1 MYEKASSLSAFISF
15 QKLAIICHSESY
27 LNYETS
33 PSPNDNNLEIHCYNI
48 IRKDRFLQKHT
59 TF

>member
-1 MYEKASSLSAFISF
+1 MYKKTYLLLAFISF
-15 QKLAIICHSESY
+15 QKLAIICLSESY

-33 PSPNDNNLEIHCYNI
+33 LDDNNLEIHGYNI

>member
-1 MYEKASSLSAFISF
+1 MYKKTYLLLAFISF
-15 QKLAIICHSESY
+15 QKLAIICLSESY

-33 PSPNDNNLEIHCYNI
+33 PDDNNLEIHGYNI